1 MPLTNTEKSRRHADR
16 IAAIDADMDAAFADV
31 DWQRRRRAEKSLVA
45 WVNTYCVGLMLEE
58 SPPPKGEAV
67 LGEMQSILTAHR
79 NYQILMG
86 RGSGKTAYVECATLY
101 ALATGLH
108 KFCVVISNSAAS
120 A

>member
-1 MPLTNTEKSRRHADR
+1 
-16 IAAIDADMDAAFADV
+16 
-31 DWQRRRRAEKSLVA
+31 
-45 WVNTYCVGLMLEE
+45 
-58 SPPPKGEAV
+58 
-67 LGEMQSILTAHR
+67 MQSILTAHR